1 MRAHSDAPGGSAHK
15 RLFFNTFP
23 NSAGHPAVALENIEP
38 AVALLDKRG
47 VVSFSSPA
55 LGELFKISQAQLE
68 GCEMATLLPELPLK
82 KKTPAFNL
90 AFAESW
96 EHEAAWRKQNGLSPN
111 GERIPL
117 EISLKKLSMNT
128 DQYIL
133 LGVRPAEETPRHAS
147 ELARLIENAK
157 AKTDAVMITDT
168 AGVILFINA
177 ALEKSTGYSRKE
189 VVGQHASIIRPEFH
203 DAELHGQMRETLQ
216 AGNDFRTIFSN
227 RRKTGEI
234 FHEDTHIRPFVDS
247 NGIITHF
254 VATSRALSEPL
265 QTTLLRLQREAYH
278 DALTGLPNR
287 SLFIDRLRQSFAWA
301 SRRNEKFSLVYI
313 DLDNFKEINDTHG
326 HAAGDAALRATA
338 RSLNASVRN
347 EDTVARLGGDEFA
360 LILLNI
366 HRHEDIKFVANKIL
380 RSLTHG
386 IMFENRR
393 IPIRASLGASIYP
406 DDGDNGDSLLKQAD
420 SGMYL
425 AKSAGGH
432 CLHFFTSEDDRRRGG
447 KTVRP
452 ACSDTP
458 EKRSA
463 VPPQASA

>member
-1 MRAHSDAPGGSAHK
+1 MRAYSNAPGCSAHNNIFINNF
-15 RLFFNTFP
+15 LH
-23 NSAGHPAVALENIEP
+23 SADVPATALESHEP

-55 LGELFKISQAQLE
+55 LGTLFKISPEQLE
-68 GCEMATLLPELPLK
+68 GLEMVTLLPGLPLK
-82 KKTPAFNL
+82 KKTPGFNL

-96 EHEAAWRKQNGLSPN
+96 EHEAAWRQLNGLSPN
-111 GERIPL
+111 GDCIIL
-117 EISLKKLSMNT
+117 EVSLKKLSMNT

-133 LGVRPAEETPRHAS
+133 LGVRPAKENQETTA

-157 AKTDAVMITDT
+157 TKTDAVMITDT
-168 AGVILFINA
+168 AGIILFINA
-177 ALEKSTGYSRKE
+177 ALEKSTGYSLKE
-189 VVGQHASIIRPEFH
+189 VVGQHASVIRPEFH
-203 DAELHGQMRETLQ
+203 DAELHGQMWKTLL

-234 FHEDTHIRPFVDS
+234 FHEDTHIRPFVET
-247 NGIITHF
+247 NGVTTHF
-254 VATSRALSEPL
+254 VTTSRALNEPL

-287 SLFIDRLRQSFAWA
+287 SLFIDRLRQSLAWA
-301 SRRNEKFSLVYI
+301 SRRNEKFSLLYI
-313 DLDNFKEINDTHG
+313 DLDNFKEINDNHG
-326 HAAGDAALRATA
+326 HAAGDAVLRATA
-338 RSLNASVRN
+338 SSLNASVRN

-366 HRHEDIKFVANKIL
+366 HRHEDIEFVANKIL
-380 RSLTHG
+380 LSLTHG
-386 IMFENRR
+386 ITFENQR

-420 SGMYL
+420 SGMYM

-432 CLHFFTSEDDRRRGG
+432 CLRMASTEDDRRRDG
-447 KTVRP
+447 KTVLP
-452 ACSDTP
+452 ACTDMP
-458 EKRSA
+458 ERRSA

>member
-1 MRAHSDAPGGSAHK
+1 MRANSDAPGGSAK
-15 RLFFNTFP
+15 KKLFFK
-23 NSAGHPAVALENIEP
+23 NSLYSGVPATTIESFEP
-38 AVALLDKRG
+38 AVAVLDKRG

-55 LGELFKISQAQLE
+55 LGELLKISQAQLE
-68 GCEMATLLPELPLK
+68 GREMATLLPGLPLK
-82 KKTPAFNL
+82 KKTPDFNL

-111 GERIPL
+111 GENIPL
-117 EISLKKLSMNT
+117 EVTLKKLSMNT

-133 LGVRPAEETPRHAS
+133 LGVRPAKETPKHAS

-177 ALEKSTGYSRKE
+177 ALEKSTGYSPNE
-189 VVGQHASIIRPEFH
+189 VVGQYANIIRPEFN
-203 DAELHGQMRETLQ
+203 DAELHGHMWETLL

-227 RRKTGEI
+227 CRKTGEI
-234 FHEDTHIRPFVDS
+234 FHEDTHIRPFVDA
-247 NGIITHF
+247 NGITTHF
-254 VATSRALSEPL
+254 VATSRALNELL

-287 SLFIDRLRQSFAWA
+287 NLFIDRLRQSFAWA

-313 DLDNFKEINDTHG
+313 DLDNFKEINDKHG
-326 HAAGDAALRATA
+326 HAAGDAVLHATA
-338 RSLNASVRN
+338 HSLNASVRN

-360 LILLNI
+360 LILLNTN
-366 HRHEDIKFVANKIL
+366 RREDIEFVANKIL
-380 RSLTHG
+380 RSLANG
-386 IMFENRR
+386 ITFENQR
-393 IPIRASLGASIYP
+393 IQIRASLGASIYP

-420 SGMYL
+420 SGMYM

-432 CLHFFTSEDDRRRGG
+432 CLHFFTAEDDRRHDG
-447 KTVRP
+447 K
-452 ACSDTP
+452 AICANSNIP
-458 EKRSA
+458 ERRSA